1 MIEWRITGREYSNCN
16 CDYGCPCQFNA
27 LPTTGDCSAIAG
39 YLIDQG
45 HFGDVKLDGLR
56 VVGIYTWPGPI
67 HEGNGSLKMIIDER
81 ADDAQRDA
89 LLKIVMGEETEEMAT
104 MWAVFATMV
113 TTVYD
118 PVFMAIDLGID
129 VDERTSHIS
138 VEGLVESKGEPIRNP
153 ITGAVH
159 RARIDLPNG
168 FEFEIAEM
176 GSGTSTSKGEIKL
189 EFTDSYGQFA
199 RIDLNNQGVV
209 RA

>member
-1 MIEWRITGREYSNCN
+1 
-16 CDYGCPCQFNA
+16 
-27 LPTTGDCSAIAG
+27 
-39 YLIDQG
+39 
-45 HFGDVKLDGLR
+45 
-56 VVGIYTWPGPI
+56 
-67 HEGNGSLKMIIDER
+67 
-81 ADDAQRDA
+81 
-89 LLKIVMGEETEEMAT
+89 